1 MTRAPVNPRMV
12 SWARQ
17 RVGLERDDLVK
28 KFKKLPQWETGE
40 MKPTLKQLE
49 DFARMVH
56 VPVGYFFLDEF
67 PKEDIPI
74 PDFRTVAGQPVTDP
88 SPDLLETIYACQERQ
103 SWYRDFALATQESEL
118 DFIGSARVSMRPE
131 KIAEAMGETL
141 GFDLSTRKTCSDT
154 DTLLRLLTNQAE
166 NAGVLVMGSGIV
178 ASNTH
183 RVLDTN
189 EFRGFALADS
199 LAPLIFINRTDSKTG
214 QLFTLAHELVHLWL
228 GTSALSNV
236 NPESKSEI
244 SAQRREETWCNKVAA
259 ELLVPIANLR
269 EMTQESLAHHEELSE
284 TLSRLEKTFKV
295 SKLVLLR
302 RLLDASY
309 LDQEHFETAWEK
321 ELMRLNALTQT
332 KSSGGNFRRTTLSQV
347 GRKFAE
353 ALIISTLEGQTL
365 YRDAFQMLGVSGA
378 ETLNNLARELEAAG

>member
-1 MTRAPVNPRMV
+1 MIRAPVNPRMV

-17 RVGLERDDLVK
+17 RVGLQRDDLVK
-28 KFKKLPQWETGE
+28 NFKKLPQWETGE

-49 DFARMVH
+49 DFARRVH
-56 VPVGYFFLDEF
+56 VPIGYFFLDDF
-67 PKEDIPI
+67 PQEEIPI

-103 SWYRDFALATQESEL
+103 SWYRDFALATQEPEL
-118 DFIGSARVSMRPE
+118 DFIGSVHVSMEPG
-131 KIAEAMGETL
+131 KVAKAMRETL
-141 GFDLSTRKTCSDT
+141 GFNLFTSKTCSDT

-166 NAGVLVMGSGIV
+166 DAGVLVMGSGIV
-178 ASNTH
+178 ASNTC
-183 RVLDTN
+183 RVLDVN

-214 QLFTLAHELVHLWL
+214 QLFTLTHELAHLWL
-228 GTSALSNV
+228 GTSALSNM

-244 SAQRREETWCNKVAA
+244 SEQRREEIWCNKVAA
-259 ELLVPIANLR
+259 ELLVPMADLQERIR
-269 EMTQESLAHHEELSE
+269 ESLAHHEELSE

-302 RLLDASY
+302 RLFDASY
-309 LDQEHFETAWEK
+309 LDREYFEIAWRK
-321 ELMRLNALTQT
+321 ELMRLNDLTEL
-332 KSSGGNFRRTTLSQV
+332 KKSGGNFHYTTLSRV

-353 ALIISTLEGQTL
+353 ALIVSTLEGQTL

-378 ETLNNLARELEAAG
+378 ETLNHLAQELEVA

>member
-1 MTRAPVNPRMV
+1 MTRAPVNPQMV

-28 KFKKLPQWETGE
+28 QFKKLPQWETGE

-49 DFARMVH
+49 DFARRVH
-56 VPVGYFFLDEF
+56 VPVGYFFLDES
-67 PKEDIPI
+67 PQEEIPI

-103 SWYRDFALATQESEL
+103 SWYRDFTLATQEPEL
-118 DFIGSARVSMRPE
+118 DFIGSAYVSMQPE
-131 KIAEAMGETL
+131 KIAKVMRETL
-141 GFDLSTRKTCSDT
+141 GFHLSTRKTCSDT
-154 DTLLRLLTNQAE
+154 ETLLRLLTSHAE
-166 NAGVLVMGSGIV
+166 NAGVMVMGSGIV
-178 ASNTH
+178 ASNTR
-183 RVLDTN
+183 RVLDIN

-214 QLFTLAHELVHLWL
+214 QLFTLAHELAHLWL

-236 NPESKSEI
+236 NPESKPETLD
-244 SAQRREETWCNKVAA
+244 QRREEIWCNKVTA
-259 ELLVPIANLR
+259 ELLVPMADLR
-269 EMTQESLAHHEELSE
+269 GMIQESLQHHEELEE
-284 TLSRLEKTFKV
+284 TLSRLGKTFKV

-302 RLLDASY
+302 RLLDATY
-309 LDQEHFETAWEK
+309 LDRERFETAWRK
-321 ELMRLNALTQT
+321 ELMRLNVLKEP
-332 KSSGGNFRRTTLSQV
+332 KSSGGNFRRTTLSRV

-365 YRDAFQMLGVSGA
+365 YRDAFQMLGVSAA
-378 ETLNNLARELEAAG
+378 ETLNNLARELEVA

>member
-1 MTRAPVNPRMV
+1 MIRAPVNPRMV

-17 RVGLERDDLVK
+17 HVGLDRDDLVK

-49 DFARMVH
+49 DFARRVH
-56 VPVGYFFLDEF
+56 VPIGYFFLDEF
-67 PKEDIPI
+67 PQEEIPI
-74 PDFRTVAGQPVTDP
+74 PDFRTVAGQPVADP

-103 SWYRDFALATQESEL
+103 SWYRDFALATQEPEL
-118 DFIGSARVSMRPE
+118 DFIGSVHVSVEPGKVAKAMR
-131 KIAEAMGETL
+131 ETL
-141 GFDLSTRKTCSDT
+141 GFNPSTSKTCSDT

-166 NAGVLVMGSGIV
+166 DAGVLVMGSGIV
-178 ASNTH
+178 ASNTR
-183 RVLDTN
+183 RVLDVN

-214 QLFTLAHELVHLWL
+214 QMFTLAHELAHLWL

-236 NPESKSEI
+236 NPESKSET
-244 SAQRREETWCNKVAA
+244 SAQRREEIWCNKVAA
-259 ELLVPIANLR
+259 ELLVPMADLQERIR
-269 EMTQESLAHHEELSE
+269 ENLAHHEELSE

-302 RLLDASY
+302 RLLDAAY
-309 LDQEHFETAWEK
+309 LDRKHFETAWGR
-321 ELMRLNALTQT
+321 ELMRLNALTEP
-332 KSSGGNFRRTTLSQV
+332 KKSGGNFHYTTLSRV

-353 ALIISTLEGQTL
+353 ALIVSTLEGQTL

-378 ETLNNLARELEAAG
+378 ETLNHLAQELEVA

>member
-1 MTRAPVNPRMV
+1 MTRAPVNPQMV

-17 RVGLERDDLVK
+17 RVGLERDDLVR

-49 DFARMVH
+49 DFARTVH
-56 VPVGYFFLDEF
+56 VPVGYFFLDDS
-67 PKEDIPI
+67 PKEEIPI

-103 SWYRDFALATQESEL
+103 SWYRDFALATQEPEL
-118 DFIGSARVSMRPE
+118 DFIGSAHVSMQPE
-131 KIAEAMGETL
+131 KIAKVMRETL
-141 GFDLSTRKTCSDT
+141 DFHLSTRKTCSDT
-154 DTLLRLLTNQAE
+154 ETLLRLLTNQAE
-166 NAGVLVMGSGIV
+166 DVGVLVMGSGIV
-178 ASNTH
+178 ASNT
-183 RVLDTN
+183 RRILDIN

-214 QLFTLAHELVHLWL
+214 QLFTLTHELAHLWL

-236 NPESKSEI
+236 NSESKSEI
-244 SAQRREETWCNKVAA
+244 SDQRREEIWCNKIAA
-259 ELLVPIANLR
+259 ELLVPMVDLQERIH
-269 EMTQESLAHHEELSE
+269 ESLAHHEELSE

-302 RLLDASY
+302 RLLDATY
-309 LDQEHFETAWEK
+309 LDRERFETVWEK
-321 ELMRLNALTQT
+321 ELMRWNALTEP
-332 KSSGGNFRRTTLSQV
+332 KSSGGNFRRTTLSRV

-378 ETLNNLARELEAAG
+378 ETLNNLARELEVA